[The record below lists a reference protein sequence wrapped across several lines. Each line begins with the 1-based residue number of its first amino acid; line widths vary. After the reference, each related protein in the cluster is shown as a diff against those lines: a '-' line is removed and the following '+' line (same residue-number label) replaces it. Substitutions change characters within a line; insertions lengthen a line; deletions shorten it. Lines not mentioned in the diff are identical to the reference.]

1 MQIKLF
7 AFQKNKH
14 VMQTFKKQNHF
25 RDCLLTFDD
34 QDIWV
39 GVSKEVCNRV
49 VTSQL
54 DQARR

>member
-1 MQIKLF
+1 MLQ
-7 AFQKNKH
+7 A
-14 VMQTFKKQNHF
+14 FKKQNHF
-25 RDCLLTFDD
+25 RDCLLTSDD